1 MSCGVAAD
9 FALMENHAD
18 RDGEKVLDPVA
29 HLAGEHLLLVQC
41 QVQAVLASPQYGGI
55 LSSAVFI
62 TNIAEYDFRYT
73 QDVVWRLERLGA
85 ASDSSS

>member
-1 MSCGVAAD
+1 MQIKEGLAR
-9 FALMENHAD
+9 L
-18 RDGEKVLDPVA
+18 RLQGLPLVLPA
-29 HLAGEHLLLVQC
+29 KLGIRAGARRE
-41 QVQAVLASPQYGGI
+41 AEI